1 VKRLIST
8 LCLTTLLLTG
18 GVASAAQVSF
28 DVRIGSP
35 PPPRVVRVVPRR
47 PGPQYV
53 WVDGY
58 WYPERGRYV
67 WYDGYWTLPPY
78 RSAYWVQPRW
88 DRGRYYEGYWN
99 GDRGR
104 WDRNNRRFDRDG
116 DRDRFRGDRDNRYRD
131 RDRDRRY

>member
-1 VKRLIST
+1 VSKEDNVKRLIST
-8 LCLTTLLLTG
+8 LCLTTLLLSG

-28 DVRIGSP
+28 DVRIGTPP
-35 PPPRVVRVVPRR
+35 PPPRVVRVVPHR

-58 WYPERGRYV
+58 WYPEHGRYA
-67 WYDGYWTLPPY
+67 WHNGYWTIPPY

-88 DRGRYYEGYWN
+88 DRGQYYGGHWN

-104 WDRNNRRFDRDG
+104 WDSNDRHGNDRDHY
-116 DRDRFRGDRDNRYRD
+116 RGDRDNR
-131 RDRDRRY
+131 RRY

>member
-8 LCLTTLLLTG
+8 LCLTTLLLSG

-28 DVRIGSP
+28 DVRIGAP

-58 WYPERGRYV
+58 WFPERGRYV
-67 WYDGYWTLPPY
+67 WHDGYWTRPPFPG
-78 RSAYWVQPRW
+78 AYWVAPYHVDGRYYVGRWEDGRRSFRHDHRW
-88 DRGRYYEGYWN
+88 DRSKL
-99 GDRGR
+99 
-104 WDRNNRRFDRDG
+104 RDE
-116 DRDRFRGDRDNRYRD
+116 RRYRD
-131 RDRDRRY
+131 DRR